1 MTSRP
6 LPRLWPDTEF
16 FWTSGADGRLR
27 FLRCD
32 ECDRLVHPPAP
43 RCRRCGA
50 GNVSVTT
57 VSGAATVWSF
67 TVVHQPF
74 IDWLDT
80 PYVVGIVAIDEDPE
94 VHLTTNIVDCSP
106 DAVELGMP
114 VQVRFVHEDDVFL
127 PVFAPTGDARA

>member
-1 MTSRP
+1 M
-6 LPRLWPDTEF
+6 
-16 FWTSGADGRLR
+16 
-27 FLRCD
+27 
-32 ECDRLVHPPAP
+32 
-43 RCRRCGA
+43 
-50 GNVSVTT
+50 
-57 VSGAATVWSF
+57 SGAATVWSF

-80 PYVVGIVAIDEDPE
+80 PYVVGIVAIDEDPD

-127 PVFAPTGDARA
+127 PVFAPTGETRA